1 MSICNG
7 RLNFSNLLE
16 SSIRLDSSCFGETA
30 REISFFQCWHF
41 PFFAR
46 SYLVQCSFVYLLFD
60 HVAVV
65 ACARVLQV
73 QGFFHLFHINDVIWI
88 SCNFTWRLFRQDNVD
103 NNWGIRV
110 DRRRSYCVPTAH
122 LRWKPGQFPNLRH
135 ARHLAFLRQSNI
147 QNPRHHHIVSG
158 VSNGS
163 L

>member
-73 QGFFHLFHINDVIWI
+73 QGFFSICFTLMTSFESHVI
-88 SCNFTWRLFRQDNVD
+88 SHDDCFV
-103 NNWGIRV
+103 RV
-110 DRRRSYCVPTAH
+110 TSITI
-122 LRWKPGQFPNLRH
+122 GE
-135 ARHLAFLRQSNI
+135 
-147 QNPRHHHIVSG
+147 
-158 VSNGS
+158 
-163 L
+163 